1 MFVSS
6 SPPIGRRRNREQFEE
21 DISQPDLPPHS
32 KSVRPNTLV
41 PDMHTFRRSPRKHPS
56 GNQRIATSSLAQ
68 LRQAHQTAP
77 PLPKSTSYWF
87 KKKLFTVS
95 WIKPD
100 HKKLQMGC
108 TQPNCNYTQ
117 DTANNKIGGSG
128 NLVRHYES
136 KHRSIPA
143 TDKADKAQEPQRV
156 VQQADFFAPSFPGER
171 DQRMRNLLL
180 NFFVQ
185 NNLSFRIVD
194 QLSFREFVEYLSAR
208 TTLPSRRD
216 LCRDLKA
223 TFEKTQNV
231 IKAKLQEHIKAGGR
245 VSITT
250 DTWSAKNR
258 KEFMAITVHY
268 VDRNTFENI
277 SNILD
282 VILLTEPFHSG
293 KYMSKKLY
301 EVTEFFG
308 ITMAVFT
315 CSRDNAKP
323 NDCLLHDFEKKV
335 QEQYENLDDHEQAQY
350 YLRFRI
356 SSGDI
361 RCFAHIINLAVQVGK
376 ESLRTSIFM
385 SHGCTNIMFTFC
397 CSAEDT

>member
-1 MFVSS
+1 MASLRQPESSMFVSS
-6 SPPIGRRRNREQFEE
+6 SPPIGRRRNREQSEE

-41 PDMHTFRRSPRKHPS
+41 PNMHTFRRSPRKHPS

-156 VQQADFFAPSFPGER
+156 ISKSVNRSRAPGVNAGLRRNGAEMSQAIRPGVSAGPTR
-171 DQRMRNLLL
+171 PLPG
-180 NFFVQ
+180 F
-185 NNLSFRIVD
+185 LS
-194 QLSFREFVEYLSAR
+194 
-208 TTLPSRRD
+208 LPLIPYYRRS
-216 LCRDLKA
+216 L
-223 TFEKTQNV
+223 
-231 IKAKLQEHIKAGGR
+231 
-245 VSITT
+245 
-250 DTWSAKNR
+250 
-258 KEFMAITVHY
+258 
-268 VDRNTFENI
+268 
-277 SNILD
+277 
-282 VILLTEPFHSG
+282 
-293 KYMSKKLY
+293 
-301 EVTEFFG
+301 
-308 ITMAVFT
+308 
-315 CSRDNAKP
+315 CSRQSRGIYVYSINTG
-323 NDCLLHDFEKKV
+323 LLFDSP
-335 QEQYENLDDHEQAQY
+335 
-350 YLRFRI
+350 R
-356 SSGDI
+356 
-361 RCFAHIINLAVQVGK
+361 
-376 ESLRTSIFM
+376 
-385 SHGCTNIMFTFC
+385 
-397 CSAEDT
+397 